1 MATKS
6 KTRAKEE
13 QGEAAVQL
21 AEAEKTDKPD
31 AAGEIVDNTAHSAAN
46 AQTNTSEEK
55 QHDEQTAAETAET
68 QEAAP
73 DPEKDVEA
81 PALESSE
88 LLSLSVLAARHRVA
102 SWQQAALCR
111 YMGWADGKMLTDA
124 EYGEALKQLAA
135 RHLGGG
141 RRK

>member
-13 QGEAAVQL
+13 KDEAAVQL
-21 AEAEKTDKPD
+21 TEAEKTDKPD
-31 AAGEIVDNTAHSAAN
+31 AA
-46 AQTNTSEEK
+46 EEK
-55 QHDEQTAAETAET
+55 QHDEQTAPETAET
-68 QEAAP
+68 QETAP

-88 LLSLSVLAARHRVA
+88 LLSLSVLSARHRVA

>member
-13 QGEAAVQL
+13 QGETAVQL
-21 AEAEKTDKPD
+21 AEAEKAD
-31 AAGEIVDNTAHSAAN
+31 AAGGSVNNNETPAAN
-46 AQTNTSEEK
+46 AQANTPEEK
-55 QHDEQTAAETAET
+55 QHDEQTAAETAEI
-68 QEAAP
+68 QETAP

>member
-13 QGEAAVQL
+13 QGETAVQL
-21 AEAEKTDKPD
+21 AEAEKTD
-31 AAGEIVDNTAHSAAN
+31 AAGGSVNNHEIPAAN
-46 AQTNTSEEK
+46 AQANTPEEK
-55 QHDEQTAAETAET
+55 QHDEQTAAETAEI
-68 QEAAP
+68 QETAP

-88 LLSLSVLAARHRVA
+88 LMSLSVLADRYRVP
-102 SWQQAALCR
+102 SWQQAALYR
-111 YMGWADGKMLTDA
+111 FMGWADGKMLTDA

>member
-1 MATKS
+1 MIKENTLATKS

-13 QGEAAVQL
+13 KDEAAVQL
-21 AEAEKTDKPD
+21 TEAEKTDKPD
-31 AAGEIVDNTAHSAAN
+31 AA
-46 AQTNTSEEK
+46 EEK
-55 QHDEQTAAETAET
+55 QHDEQTAPETAET
-68 QEAAP
+68 QETAP

>member
-13 QGEAAVQL
+13 KDEAAVQL
-21 AEAEKTDKPD
+21 TEAEKTDKPD
-31 AAGEIVDNTAHSAAN
+31 AA
-46 AQTNTSEEK
+46 EEK
-55 QHDEQTAAETAET
+55 QHDEQTAPETAET
-68 QEAAP
+68 QETAP

>member
-13 QGEAAVQL
+13 QGETAVQL
-21 AEAEKTDKPD
+21 AEAEKAD
-31 AAGEIVDNTAHSAAN
+31 AAGGSVNNNETPAAN
-46 AQTNTSEEK
+46 AQANTPEEK
-55 QHDEQTAAETAET
+55 QHDEQTAAETAEI
-68 QEAAP
+68 QETAP

-88 LLSLSVLAARHRVA
+88 LMSLSVLAARHRVA

>member
-21 AEAEKTDKPD
+21 AEAEKMDKPD
-31 AAGEIVDNTAHSAAN
+31 AA
-46 AQTNTSEEK
+46 EEK

-68 QEAAP
+68 QETAP

-88 LLSLSVLAARHRVA
+88 LMSLSVLAARHRVA

>member
-13 QGEAAVQL
+13 QGETAVQL
-21 AEAEKTDKPD
+21 AEAEKAD
-31 AAGEIVDNTAHSAAN
+31 AAGGSVNNNETPAAN
-46 AQTNTSEEK
+46 AQANTPEEK
-55 QHDEQTAAETAET
+55 QHDEQTAAETAEI
-68 QEAAP
+68 QETAP

-88 LLSLSVLAARHRVA
+88 LMSLSVLAARHRVA

-111 YMGWADGKMLTDA
+111 YMGWADSKMLTDA

>member
-13 QGEAAVQL
+13 QGETAVQL
-21 AEAEKTDKPD
+21 AEAEMAD
-31 AAGEIVDNTAHSAAN
+31 AAGGSVNNNETPAAN
-46 AQTNTSEEK
+46 AQANTPEEK
-55 QHDEQTAAETAET
+55 QHDEQTAAETAEI
-68 QEAAP
+68 QETAP

-88 LLSLSVLAARHRVA
+88 LMSLSVLAARHRVA

>member
-13 QGEAAVQL
+13 QGETAVQL
-21 AEAEKTDKPD
+21 AEAEKAD
-31 AAGEIVDNTAHSAAN
+31 AAGGSVNNNETPAAN
-46 AQTNTSEEK
+46 AQANTPEEK
-55 QHDEQTAAETAET
+55 QHDEQTAAETAEI
-68 QEAAP
+68 QETAP
-73 DPEKDVEA
+73 DPDKDVEA

-88 LLSLSVLAARHRVA
+88 LMRLSVLAARHRVA

>member
-13 QGEAAVQL
+13 KGEAVQL
-21 AEAEKTDKPD
+21 TEAEKTDKPD
-31 AAGEIVDNTAHSAAN
+31 AA
-46 AQTNTSEEK
+46 EEK
-55 QHDEQTAAETAET
+55 QHDEQTAVEIAET
-68 QEAAP
+68 QETAP

-141 RRK
+141 RKK

>member
-13 QGEAAVQL
+13 KDEAAVQL
-21 AEAEKTDKPD
+21 TEAEKTDKPD
-31 AAGEIVDNTAHSAAN
+31 AA
-46 AQTNTSEEK
+46 EEK

-68 QEAAP
+68 QETAP

>member
-21 AEAEKTDKPD
+21 TEAEKTGKPD
-31 AAGEIVDNTAHSAAN
+31 AAGKSVDNETPAAN
-46 AQTNTSEEK
+46 AQANTPEEK

-68 QEAAP
+68 QETAP

-81 PALESSE
+81 PSLESSE
-88 LLSLSVLAARHRVA
+88 LLSLSALADRHRVA

>member
-13 QGEAAVQL
+13 QGETAVQL
-21 AEAEKTDKPD
+21 AEAEKAD
-31 AAGEIVDNTAHSAAN
+31 AAGGSVNNNETPAAN
-46 AQTNTSEEK
+46 AQANTPEEK
-55 QHDEQTAAETAET
+55 QPDEQTAAEPAEI
-68 QEAAP
+68 QETAP
-73 DPEKDVEA
+73 DPDKDVEA

-88 LLSLSVLAARHRVA
+88 LMSLSVLAARHRVA

>member
-1 MATKS
+1 MIKENTMATKS

-13 QGEAAVQL
+13 KDEAAVQL
-21 AEAEKTDKPD
+21 TEAEKTDKPD
-31 AAGEIVDNTAHSAAN
+31 AA
-46 AQTNTSEEK
+46 EEK
-55 QHDEQTAAETAET
+55 QHDEQTAPETAET
-68 QEAAP
+68 QETAP